1 MLSVLTRGG
10 WAGIRTRA
18 KREPPT
24 LMRFV
29 EVFAYGSDRSRVAA

>member
-10 WAGIRTRA
+10 WAGSRTTA

-29 EVFAYGSDRSRVAA
+29 EAFAYGSDRSWAAA